1 MANCSAGSLNIRN
14 KFCGGLQKHALVL
27 LILLQLSQ
35 NEQYE
40 RVISGF
46 AQTFSMPGQIR
57 VITVDRHKRR
67 QADIVEAPARSNTL
81 FIIDDAEG
89 LLMLFQVVQEG
100 LGRQRLFQIVL
111 APAFIDIVKIP
122 GPAPRPRRDR
132 KVALGLQKTR
142 MLLPFS
148 RASSRLAAARS
159 LMVKRNLLAISLCRP
174 SSPQRKMPSFS

>member
-27 LILLQLSQ
+27 LILLHLSQ

-67 QADIVEAPARSNTL
+67 QADIVEPPARTNTL
-81 FIIDDAEG
+81 CCRSWFPLSGCPARRFSVSFSLFHRVPFNQAYQLIAHGFPARPAEMNAH
-89 LLMLFQVVQEG
+89 LV
-100 LGRQRLFQIVL
+100 GRGANPLCDVQRLVG
-111 APAFIDIVKIP
+111 AVN
-122 GPAPRPRRDR
+122 RPVCCYCRHR
-132 KVALGLQKTR
+132 
-142 MLLPFS
+142 
-148 RASSRLAAARS
+148 
-159 LMVKRNLLAISLCRP
+159 ISPLSIFGCL
-174 SSPQRKMPSFS
+174 